1 MTSTSPPSVE
11 PARSS
16 FICASCGK
24 EAARVTL
31 YQDDDGLKL
40 DRDSFTSPLTLPL
53 DGGDAEWIGTAL
65 LAADARTIYAHH
77 LELACFYCPE
87 CDACYCGDHWARWNV
102 FDDEDGFDWHD
113 SVRGRCPQGH
123 QRMLKD

>member
-1 MTSTSPPSVE
+1 MPEPLIPSVE
-11 PARSS
+11 HSAL
-16 FICASCGK
+16 CVSCGNQAGRIGLFEK
-24 EAARVTL
+24 A
-31 YQDDDGLKL
+31 DGIELI
-40 DRDSFTSPLTLPL
+40 RESFTSRLTLPVVGN
-53 DGGDAEWIGTAL
+53 D
-65 LAADARTIYAHH
+65 ADAIRRAVVRADVRALYEHD

-123 QRMLKD
+123 QRMLED